1 MINLVMEIFFLCK
14 CILGGVMY
22 ENNGGGLKFE
32 FVLVLE
38 LWVLF

>member
-1 MINLVMEIFFLCK
+1 
-14 CILGGVMY
+14 MY

-38 LWVLF
+38 LWVLFWIVLDEMDMFEV